1 MSVSFERFPI
11 WNAHVS
17 KGPDFGALALLRRVL
32 IPGFTHASL
41 SELGSNLEGA
51 YRKFPGE
58 SRNYT
63 SIIAGHGTYA
73 YVDTGD
79 GAWNDSDDGSI
90 QVRNEALW
98 APIFERLR
106 TPVTWHDSGNPNVGR
121 IPSFRGIQF
130 LSCSTAAGNGR
141 ALMQRIADIGHLK
154 VQAFSGLI
162 FVNKHA
168 WWMERYT
175 RSPFCIPSDADAAV
189 RAWFKP
195 ERQWEFQKLKSSV
208 VAEVVAQ
215 PALLEEAFSSMTTIL
230 ASTGRGEPDVSIS
243 GADADRVLAL
253 TLSRG
258 PFRRDG
264 EIVGSYRLRLV
275 VQRQAGAPLTIQVAG
290 DRIAVT
296 SDGLAFFVAGGLRA
310 ELERL
315 GVRY

>member
-1 MSVSFERFPI
+1 MPPEP
-11 WNAHVS
+11 
-17 KGPDFGALALLRRVL
+17 
-32 IPGFTHASL
+32 AS
-41 SELGSNLEGA
+41 
-51 YRKFPGE
+51 RC
-58 SRNYT
+58 
-63 SIIAGHGTYA
+63 
-73 YVDTGD
+73 V
-79 GAWNDSDDGSI
+79 I
-90 QVRNEALW
+90 QMIL
-98 APIFERLR
+98 
-106 TPVTWHDSGNPNVGR
+106 
-121 IPSFRGIQF
+121 
-130 LSCSTAAGNGR
+130 
-141 ALMQRIADIGHLK
+141 
-154 VQAFSGLI
+154 
-162 FVNKHA
+162 NKHA